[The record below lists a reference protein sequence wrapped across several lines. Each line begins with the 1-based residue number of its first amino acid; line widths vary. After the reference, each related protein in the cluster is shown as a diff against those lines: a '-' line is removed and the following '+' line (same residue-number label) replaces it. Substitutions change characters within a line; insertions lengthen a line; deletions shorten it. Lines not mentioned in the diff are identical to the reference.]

1 MCLSVCLCV
10 IKLFANYYCSCSILY
25 DSQFSRH
32 LAYMTYV
39 PLRKKNLWNRSFKML
54 ILKFWGNFLNFKFG
68 PSLWNSSSRTIYS
81 RPTSVYFDVSIIWYS
96 HVYLLCHIVVSGVFY
111 YTVCRSEGLHIE
123 WIVQKLKKKNPFTDL
138 PKETQ
143 NILEY
148 VFVCK
153 TDCCTIS
160 NIKKLKQ
167 DNYGTT
173 YLLN

>member
-1 MCLSVCLCV
+1 MCLSVCLSVCLFVCV
-10 IKLFANYYCSCSILY
+10 SSNFLQITTALAVFCMILSSHDTWHTWPMCHY
-25 DSQFSRH
+25 G
-32 LAYMTYV
+32 
-39 PLRKKNLWNRSFKML
+39 KNLWNRSFKIL
-54 ILKFWGNFLNFKFG
+54 ILKFWGNFFNFKFG

-96 HVYLLCHIVVSGVFY
+96 HVYLLCHIVMSGVFY

-153 TDCCTIS
+153 TGFIVVP
-160 NIKKLKQ
+160 
-167 DNYGTT
+167 
-173 YLLN
+173 

>member
-1 MCLSVCLCV
+1 MCSIGDLCVCLSVCLSVCHQTFC
-10 IKLFANYYCSCSILY
+10 KLLLLLQYFVW
-25 DSQFSRH
+25 FSVLTTLGIHDLCAITER
-32 LAYMTYV
+32 
-39 PLRKKNLWNRSFKML
+39 NLWNRSFKIL

-96 HVYLLCHIVVSGVFY
+96 HVYLLCHIVMSGVFY

-153 TDCCTIS
+153 TGFIVVP
-160 NIKKLKQ
+160 
-167 DNYGTT
+167 
-173 YLLN
+173 